1 MKHIR
6 NIFLTMVVLLVSMVS
21 CLDLNPLDQLADG
34 NLWNSANDYKY
45 FANNFYGW
53 TRDFT
58 HIYNDG
64 PHSDLRSDLLIPKSG
79 TNEFSHGNNSITNS
93 DGNYTGMYN
102 NIRRTNILLQNANK
116 YAGSESIDQYVG
128 EAYFFRAYCHFE
140 LVQLF
145 GDAIIVRDVMD
156 INSPEMQKERDNRG
170 DVIDFIINDLKAA
183 VTKLPETA
191 PENGRINK
199 YVANSFLSRVALYE
213 GTWQKFRDNSVRGK
227 ELLNLAADAA
237 KDVIDN
243 GGYEL
248 FAPASL
254 GTMAY
259 KYLFTLEDEQSTPVP
274 GLTKAS
280 NKEYIFYRR
289 HDNDQSRFNINI
301 THGAVANA
309 FLINRKFLNMYLG
322 SDGLPIEKS
331 EKFQGFSTM
340 NSEFQNRDNRMY
352 NCFLQN
358 GQNYWVNDPGSSRI
372 DWNGMEGEDA
382 KNALTMRPT
391 FGSGYQNQK
400 WGTEREVIDYYEGYD
415 FPIIRYAEVLLNYA
429 EAVYERDDAISDGD
443 LDLSLNLVRL
453 RVNTDMPKL
462 SNSLVNSHG
471 LDMRE
476 EIRRERTVEL
486 YFEGF
491 RIDDLKRWKTAE
503 IEMPKD
509 VLGIKWEGTE
519 FQTSWGSE
527 SSRAK
532 DADGCLIMESGRS
545 WTEKNYL
552 HPLPTDQ
559 LQLNPNLGQNPGWAV
574 VSNNVE

>member
-1 MKHIR
+1 MK
-6 NIFLTMVVLLVSMVS
+6 NIKTLLLTAVLLSMTMIS

-34 NLWNSANDYKY
+34 NIWKSANDFKY

-53 TRDFT
+53 TRDFS

-64 PHSDLRSDLLIPKSG
+64 PHSDLRSDLMIPKSG
-79 TNEFSHGNNSITNS
+79 INEFSHGNNSIPNS
-93 DGNYTGMYN
+93 DNNYTDAYKR
-102 NIRRTNILLQNANK
+102 IRRTNLLLKNAAN
-116 YAGSESIDQYVG
+116 YAGNESIDQYVG
-128 EAYFFRAYCHFE
+128 EALFFRAYFHFE

-145 GDAIIVRDVMD
+145 GDVIIVKDVMD
-156 INSPEMQKERDNRG
+156 INSPEMWKERDNRG
-170 DVIDFIINDLKAA
+170 DVIDFIIDDLKAA
-183 VTKLPETA
+183 AAKLPETA

-199 YVANSFLSRVALYE
+199 YVAYSFLSRVALYE
-213 GTWQKFRDNSVRGK
+213 GTWQKFRGNVARGK
-227 ELLNLAADAA
+227 ELCNIAADAA
-237 KDVIDN
+237 KEVIDN

-248 FAPASL
+248 FAPPAL

-289 HDNDQSRFNINI
+289 HDNDLSRININI

-309 FLINRKFLNMYLG
+309 FLINRKFVNLYLC

-331 EKFQGFSTM
+331 SSFQGYSTM
-340 NSEFQNRDNRMY
+340 NSEFQNRDNRMD
-352 NCFLQN
+352 NCFLYN
-358 GQNYWVNDPGSSRI
+358 GEKYWVNDPGSCRI
-372 DWNGMEGEDA
+372 DWKGMDGEDA
-382 KNALTMRPT
+382 KNALTMKPT

-429 EAVYERDDAISDGD
+429 EAVYERDDEISDTD

-453 RVNTDMPKL
+453 RVNPEMPKL
-462 SNSLVNSHG
+462 SNSFVNSKG

-509 VLGIKWEGTE
+509 ILGIKWEGTE
-519 FQTSWGSE
+519 FQTAWGTE
-527 SSRAK
+527 SSRAR
-532 DADGCLIMESGRS
+532 DANGCLIMESGRTWS
-545 WTEKNYL
+545 EKNYL
-552 HPLPTDQ
+552 LPIPTDQ

-574 VSNNVE
+574 E

>member
-1 MKHIR
+1 MKNIR
-6 NIFLTMVVLLVSMVS
+6 TLLLTAVILSMTMIS

-34 NLWNSANDYKY
+34 NIWKSANDFKY

-53 TRDFT
+53 TRDFS

-64 PHSDLRSDLLIPKSG
+64 PHSDLRSDLMIPKSG
-79 TNEFSHGNNSITNS
+79 INEFSHGNNSITNS

-102 NIRRTNILLQNANK
+102 NIRRTNILLQNADR
-116 YAGSESIDQYVG
+116 YTGSESIDQYVG

-145 GDAIIVRDVMD
+145 GDVIIVKDVMD
-156 INSPEMQKERDNRG
+156 INSPEMQKARDDRG
-170 DVIDFIINDLKAA
+170 LVIDFIIQDLKEAA
-183 VTKLPETA
+183 EKLPDTA

-199 YVANSFLSRVALYE
+199 YAAYSFLSRVALYE
-213 GTWQKFRDNSVRGK
+213 GTWQKFRENASRGK
-227 ELLNLAADAA
+227 ELCNVAVEAA
-237 KDVIDN
+237 KEVIDH

-248 FAPASL
+248 FAPAALVS
-254 GTMAY
+254 MAY
-259 KYLFTLEDEQSTPVP
+259 KYLFTLEDVQSTPVP

-289 HDNDQSRFNINI
+289 HDNDLSRFNINI

-309 FLINRKFLNMYLG
+309 FLINRKFVNMYLS

-331 EKFQGFSTM
+331 PKFQGYSMM
-340 NSEFQNRDNRMY
+340 NSEFQNRDNRMS
-352 NCFLQN
+352 NSFLQN
-358 GQNYWVNDPGSSRI
+358 GENYWVNDPGSSRI
-372 DWNGMEGEDA
+372 DWKGMEGEDA

-391 FGSGYQNQK
+391 FGSGYQNKK

-429 EAVYERDDAISDGD
+429 EAVYERDDAISDSD
-443 LDLSLNLVRL
+443 LDFSLNLVRL
-453 RVNTDMPKL
+453 RVNPEMPKL
-462 SNSLVNSHG
+462 SNALVNSNG
-471 LDMRE
+471 LNMRN
-476 EIRRERTVEL
+476 EIRRERTIEL

-503 IEMPKD
+503 FEMPKD
-509 VLGIKWEGTE
+509 VLGIKWEGTQ
-519 FQTSWGSE
+519 FQTAWGTE

-532 DADGCLIMESGRS
+532 DANGCLIMEGGRTWS
-545 WTEKNYL
+545 EKNYL
-552 HPLPTDQ
+552 LPLPTDQ
-559 LQLNPNLGQNPGWAV
+559 LQLNPNLGQNKGWT
-574 VSNNVE
+574 VE

>member
-1 MKHIR
+1 M
-6 NIFLTMVVLLVSMVS
+6 TMIS

-34 NLWNSANDYKY
+34 NIWKSANDFKY

-53 TRDFT
+53 TRDFS

-64 PHSDLRSDLLIPKSG
+64 PHSDLRSDLMIPKSG
-79 TNEFSHGNNSITNS
+79 INEFSHGNNSIPNS
-93 DGNYTGMYN
+93 DNNYTDAYKR
-102 NIRRTNILLQNANK
+102 IRRTNLLLKNAAN
-116 YAGSESIDQYVG
+116 YAGNESIDQYVG
-128 EAYFFRAYCHFE
+128 EALFFRAYFHFE

-145 GDAIIVRDVMD
+145 GDVIIVKDVMD
-156 INSPEMQKERDNRG
+156 INSPEMWKERDNRG
-170 DVIDFIINDLKAA
+170 DVIDFIIDDLKAA
-183 VTKLPETA
+183 AAKLPETA

-199 YVANSFLSRVALYE
+199 YVAYSFLSRVALYE
-213 GTWQKFRDNSVRGK
+213 GTWQKFRGNVARGK
-227 ELLNLAADAA
+227 ELCNIAADAA
-237 KDVIDN
+237 KEVIDN

-248 FAPASL
+248 FAPPAL

-289 HDNDQSRFNINI
+289 HDNDLSRININI

-309 FLINRKFLNMYLG
+309 FLINRKFVNLYLC

-331 EKFQGFSTM
+331 SSFQGYSTM
-340 NSEFQNRDNRMY
+340 NSEFQNRDNRMD
-352 NCFLQN
+352 NCFLYN
-358 GQNYWVNDPGSSRI
+358 GEKYWVNDPGSCRI
-372 DWNGMEGEDA
+372 DWKGMDGEDA
-382 KNALTMRPT
+382 KNALTMKPT

-429 EAVYERDDAISDGD
+429 EAVYERDDEISDTD

-453 RVNTDMPKL
+453 RVNPEMPKL
-462 SNSLVNSHG
+462 SNSFVNSKG

-509 VLGIKWEGTE
+509 ILGIKWEGTE
-519 FQTSWGSE
+519 FQTAWGTE
-527 SSRAK
+527 SSRAR
-532 DADGCLIMESGRS
+532 DANGCLIMESGRTWS
-545 WTEKNYL
+545 EKNYL
-552 HPLPTDQ
+552 LPIPTDQ

-574 VSNNVE
+574 E

>member
-1 MKHIR
+1 MK
-6 NIFLTMVVLLVSMVS
+6 NIKTLLLTAVLLSMTMIS

-34 NLWNSANDYKY
+34 NIWKSANDFKY

-53 TRDFT
+53 TRDFS

-64 PHSDLRSDLLIPKSG
+64 PHSDLRSDLMIPKSG
-79 TNEFSHGNNSITNS
+79 INEFSHGNNSIPNS
-93 DGNYTGMYN
+93 DNNYTDAYKR
-102 NIRRTNILLQNANK
+102 IRRTNLLLKNAAN
-116 YAGSESIDQYVG
+116 YAGNESIDQYVG
-128 EAYFFRAYCHFE
+128 EALFFRAYFHFE

-145 GDAIIVRDVMD
+145 GDVIIVKDVMD
-156 INSPEMQKERDNRG
+156 INSPEMWNERDNRG
-170 DVIDFIINDLKAA
+170 DVIDFIIDDLKAA
-183 VTKLPETA
+183 AAKLPETA

-199 YVANSFLSRVALYE
+199 YVAYSFLSRVALYE
-213 GTWQKFRDNSVRGK
+213 GTWQKFRGNVARGK
-227 ELLNLAADAA
+227 ELCNIAADAA
-237 KDVIDN
+237 KEVIDN

-248 FAPASL
+248 FAPPAL

-289 HDNDQSRFNINI
+289 HDNDLSRININI

-309 FLINRKFLNMYLG
+309 FLINRKFVNLYLC

-331 EKFQGFSTM
+331 SSFQGYSTM
-340 NSEFQNRDNRMY
+340 NSEFQNRDNRMD
-352 NCFLQN
+352 NCFLYN
-358 GQNYWVNDPGSSRI
+358 GEKYWVNDPGSCRI
-372 DWNGMEGEDA
+372 DWKGMDGEDA
-382 KNALTMRPT
+382 KNALTMKPT

-429 EAVYERDDAISDGD
+429 EAVYERDDEISDTD

-453 RVNTDMPKL
+453 RVNPEMPKL
-462 SNSLVNSHG
+462 SNSFVNSKG

-509 VLGIKWEGTE
+509 ILGIKWEGTE
-519 FQTSWGSE
+519 FQTAWGTE
-527 SSRAK
+527 SSRAR
-532 DADGCLIMESGRS
+532 DANGCLIMESGRTWS
-545 WTEKNYL
+545 EKNYL
-552 HPLPTDQ
+552 LPIPTDQ

-574 VSNNVE
+574 E

>member
-1 MKHIR
+1 MK
-6 NIFLTMVVLLVSMVS
+6 NIKTLLLTAVLLSMTMIS

-34 NLWNSANDYKY
+34 NIWKSANDFKY

-53 TRDFT
+53 TRDFS

-64 PHSDLRSDLLIPKSG
+64 PHSDLRSDLMIPKSG
-79 TNEFSHGNNSITNS
+79 INEFSHGNNSITNS
-93 DGNYTGMYN
+93 DNNYTDAYN
-102 NIRRTNILLQNANK
+102 RIRRTNLLLKNAAN
-116 YAGSESIDQYVG
+116 YTGNEPIDQYVG
-128 EAYFFRAYCHFE
+128 EALFFRAYFHFE

-145 GDAIIVRDVMD
+145 GDVIIVKDVMD
-156 INSPEMQKERDNRG
+156 INSPEMQKERDDRG
-170 DVIDFIINDLKAA
+170 AVIDFIIQDLKEAA
-183 VTKLPETA
+183 AKLPDTA

-199 YVANSFLSRVALYE
+199 YVAYSFLSRVALYE
-213 GTWQKFRDNSVRGK
+213 GTWQKFRENEARGK
-227 ELLNLAADAA
+227 ELCNIAADAA
-237 KDVIDN
+237 KEVIDH

-248 FAPASL
+248 FAPAAL

-289 HDNDQSRFNINI
+289 HDNDLSRININI

-309 FLINRKFLNMYLG
+309 FLINRKFVNMYLG

-331 EKFQGFSTM
+331 PAFQGYATM
-340 NSEFQNRDNRMY
+340 NSEFQNRDNRMD
-352 NCFLQN
+352 NCFLYN
-358 GQNYWVNDPGSSRI
+358 GEKYWVNDPGSCRI
-372 DWNGMEGEDA
+372 DWKGMDGEDA
-382 KNALTMRPT
+382 KNALTMKPT

-429 EAVYERDDAISDGD
+429 EAMYERDDAISDTD

-453 RVNTDMPKL
+453 RVNPEMPKL
-462 SNSLVNSHG
+462 SNSFVNSNG

-509 VLGIKWEGTE
+509 ILGIKWEGTE
-519 FQTSWGSE
+519 FQIAWSTE
-527 SSRAK
+527 SGRNK
-532 DADGCLIMESGRS
+532 DEDGCLIMESGRS
-545 WTEKNYL
+545 WSDRNYL
-552 HPLPTDQ
+552 LPIPTDQ

-574 VSNNVE
+574 E

>member
-1 MKHIR
+1 MK
-6 NIFLTMVVLLVSMVS
+6 NIKTLLLTAVLLSMTMIS

-34 NLWNSANDYKY
+34 NIWKSANDFKY

-53 TRDFT
+53 SRDFS

-64 PHSDLRSDLLIPKSG
+64 PHSDLRSDLMIPKSG
-79 TNEFSHGNNSITNS
+79 INEFSHGNNSITNS
-93 DGNYTGMYN
+93 DGNYTGAYN
-102 NIRRTNILLQNANK
+102 NIRRTNLLLRNAAN
-116 YAGSESIDQYVG
+116 YTGSESIDQYVG
-128 EAYFFRAYCHFE
+128 EALFFRAYCHFE

-145 GDAIIVRDVMD
+145 GDVIIVEDVMD
-156 INSPEMQKERDNRG
+156 ISSPEMQKERDDRG
-170 DVIDFIINDLKAA
+170 AVIDFIIKDLKEAA
-183 VTKLPETA
+183 AKLPETA

-199 YVANSFLSRVALYE
+199 YVAYSFLSRVALYE
-213 GTWQKFRDNSVRGK
+213 GTWQKFRENASRGK
-227 ELLNLAADAA
+227 ELCNIAVDAA
-237 KDVIDN
+237 KEVIDN

-248 FAPASL
+248 FAPAAL

-259 KYLFTLEDEQSTPVP
+259 KYLFTLEDAQSTPVP

-289 HDNDQSRFNINI
+289 HDNDLSRFNINI

-309 FLINRKFLNMYLG
+309 FLINRKFVNMYLS

-331 EKFQGFSTM
+331 TAFKGYSTM
-340 NSEFQNRDNRMY
+340 NSEFQSRDNRMDNSFLY
-352 NCFLQN
+352 N
-358 GQNYWVNDPGSSRI
+358 GEKYWVNDPGSSRI
-372 DWNGMEGEDA
+372 DWKGMDGEDA
-382 KNALTMRPT
+382 SSALTCVPT

-429 EAVYERDDAISDGD
+429 EAIYERDDAIDDTD

-453 RVNTDMPKL
+453 RVNPEMPKL
-462 SNSLVNSHG
+462 SNSFVSSNG
-471 LDMRE
+471 LNMQE

-503 IEMPKD
+503 IEMPKNI
-509 VLGIKWEGTE
+509 LGIKWEGTQ
-519 FQTSWGSE
+519 FQTAWGTE

-532 DADGCLIMESGRS
+532 DADGCLIMESGRAWS
-545 WTEKNYL
+545 EKNYL
-552 HPLPTDQ
+552 LPLPTDQ
-559 LQLNPNLGQNPGWAV
+559 LQLNPNLGQNKGWT
-574 VSNNVE
+574 VE